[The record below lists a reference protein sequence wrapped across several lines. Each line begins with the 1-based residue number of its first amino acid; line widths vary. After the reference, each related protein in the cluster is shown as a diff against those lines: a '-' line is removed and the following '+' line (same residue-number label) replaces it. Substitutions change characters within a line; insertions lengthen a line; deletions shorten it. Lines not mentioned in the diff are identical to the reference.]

1 MRIEYKAALAAAGYQ
16 DNTIA
21 AQLHR
26 VGKVEQFYGSLDDI
40 AASGGYEALIA
51 DLTYSTADERARKIN
66 PSRIPF
72 EGNVRNNLQSYKN
85 AVARYF
91 QFLHAQLDP
100 TQAIDGRAPTTAPMP
115 DIVEKQRLSLERD
128 MQTAL
133 RRNISLLETG
143 LTIADDGIERSPLR
157 LHRHPVPRFRRLL
170 RHCRAE
176 GRQDRCTRYR
186 PDPSATWAI
195 CRRKKRRGCAGSS
208 SLTISISGAG
218 RRQRLCPTLRCFAT
232 RSPFSST
239 ERDRPSCKPPS
250 PPSSWRIRMWRNPK
264 RSCAAASI
272 AVSAPPPV
280 PPM

>member
-51 DLTYSTADERARKIN
+51 DLTYSTADERARKSN

-91 QFLHAQLDP
+91 QFLHAQADA
-100 TQAIDGRAPTTAPMP
+100 TQAIDGQTLSTSPMP
-115 DIVEKQRLSLERD
+115 DTVEKQRLSLERD

-133 RRNISLLETG
+133 RRNISLLESG
-143 LTIADDGIERSPLR
+143 LTIADDGIERSVLSGFIDI
-157 LHRHPVPRFRRLL
+157 L
-170 RHCRAE
+170 CR
-176 GRQDRCTRYR
+176 D
-186 PDPSATWAI
+186 S
-195 CRRKKRRGCAGSS
+195 AGSFVIVELKAGRTDARVIGQILGYMGDLQEEEETRVRGIIVAHDFDQRS
-208 SLTISISGAG
+208 RSAAKALPNLALFRYSISF
-218 RRQRLCPTLRCFAT
+218 QF
-232 RSPFSST
+232 
-239 ERDRPSCKPPS
+239 DREG
-250 PPSSWRIRMWRNPK
+250 
-264 RSCAAASI
+264 
-272 AVSAPPPV
+272 
-280 PPM
+280 